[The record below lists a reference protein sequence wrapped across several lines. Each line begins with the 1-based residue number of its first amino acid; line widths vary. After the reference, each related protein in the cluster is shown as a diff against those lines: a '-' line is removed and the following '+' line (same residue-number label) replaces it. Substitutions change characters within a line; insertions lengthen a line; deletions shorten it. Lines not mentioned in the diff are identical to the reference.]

1 MEYSMTCKR
10 LLIYFTRDWSKVE
23 PPEEHQIIAYERLPD
38 AGTAAL
44 NKLAVLK
51 VNGGLGTSMGE
62 YETATETQYLTPR
75 LL

>member
-1 MEYSMTCKR
+1 MA
-10 LLIYFTRDWSKVE
+10 

-44 NKLAVLK
+44 SKLAVLK

-62 YETATETQYLTPR
+62 CESTTQTQYLT
-75 LL
+75 